1 MHELESGDETRV
13 AGIAAEMFFEREF
26 LLPRLNGTPFLEY
39 PPGCY
44 WIIAGAY
51 LLLGISDFAAKLPS
65 CLAAF
70 SMVRTAH
77 QNLFRNSGDFKTGNL
92 TFRVPFHFKCVTETA
107 ALAGKR
113 ILIGFP
119 RIANRLEHLRWI
131 QCLERSVPFLRHIY
145 DHIMRVQLRI
155 KHPAAANRSS
165 SRIPIS
171 TAFRCASTRRES
183 NNGITETDFWAE
195 HWKS

>member
-1 MHELESGDETRV
+1 
-13 AGIAAEMFFEREF
+13 MFTN
-26 LLPRLNGTPFLEY
+26 LLFSPFQHFPGTGHHCDRLDFFCRRIPLILFVKLGNPFFD
-39 PPGCY
+39 
-44 WIIAGAY
+44 
-51 LLLGISDFAAKLPS
+51 LLTAL
-65 CLAAF
+65 
-70 SMVRTAH
+70 RTAY

-131 QCLERSVPFLRHIY
+131 QCLERSAPFLRHIY

-155 KHPAAANRSS
+155 KHPAVVMMIL
-165 SRIPIS
+165 RIDEL
-171 TAFRCASTRRES
+171 TGEFEVFRR
-183 NNGITETDFWAE
+183 I
-195 HWKS
+195 